1 MSIRIKESAFEKFF
15 DLNAR
20 KTFWAIN
27 KNQEF
32 SEILGR
38 FEKKNPKKNI
48 HLKMFLSN
56 SNNNTF
62 QKTLKTLNF
71 YFWSVFVQKQ
81 F

>member
-20 KTFWAIN
+20 KNFWAIN

-32 SEILGR
+32 SEILG
-38 FEKKNPKKNI
+38 KKKKPKKKI
-48 HLKMFLSN
+48 HLKN
-56 SNNNTF
+56 Y
-62 QKTLKTLNF
+62 KKF

-81 F
+81 FLMYLKL

>member
-20 KTFWAIN
+20 KNFWAIN

-32 SEILGR
+32 SEILG
-38 FEKKNPKKNI
+38 KKKKPKKNI
-48 HLKMFLSN
+48 HLKIY
-56 SNNNTF
+56 
-62 QKTLKTLNF
+62 KKF

-81 F
+81 FLMYLKL